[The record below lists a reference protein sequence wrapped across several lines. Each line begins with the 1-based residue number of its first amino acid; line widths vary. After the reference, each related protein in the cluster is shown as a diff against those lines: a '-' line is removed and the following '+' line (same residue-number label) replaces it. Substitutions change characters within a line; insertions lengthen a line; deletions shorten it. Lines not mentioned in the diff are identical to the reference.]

1 MVTQPATWLFDIK
14 WELIPIVAGRFSTAN
29 SWGQRLYTA
38 FVEKN
43 KDGDTLSSSS
53 CHFLLSF
60 LTSFFV
66 SKSHCLHRHSSQS
79 HS

>member
-1 MVTQPATWLFDIK
+1 MVSI
-14 WELIPIVAGRFSTAN
+14 
-29 SWGQRLYTA
+29 YTA

-60 LTSFFV
+60 LASFFV
-66 SKSHCLHRHSSQS
+66 SKSH
-79 HS
+79 

>member
-14 WELIPIVAGRFSTAN
+14 WELIPIVAGRFSRAN

-53 CHFLLSF
+53 CHFLF
-60 LTSFFV
+60 SFF
-66 SKSHCLHRHSSQS
+66 
-79 HS
+79 